1 MAKWTS
7 LGHAMRR
14 RMGVPSSH
22 LESAGTPMASRSVPT
37 PEEIIS
43 SAEHKQSPRRYIG
56 QGAYTAENVS
66 AQPGNTIPV
75 ARKNTQAGDPTAGGN
90 AHRSNVLAGDAAQ
103 SERAGAK
110 YSITQKYPAGTEPAA
125 GPTMQ
130 SARIV
135 PSVAGRQS
143 PNFRSGS
150 ESVY

>member
-14 RMGVPSSH
+14 RVGLPSSH
-22 LESAGTPMASRSVPT
+22 LESAGKPMSSRSVPT

-43 SAEHKQSPRRYIG
+43 SAEHANSPRRYVG
-56 QGAYTAENVS
+56 RDAYEAEAVS
-66 AQPGNTIPV
+66 AEPGNTMRV
-75 ARKNTQAGDPTAGGN
+75 ANKNTKAADPTAGGN
-90 AHRSNVLAGDAAQ
+90 AHRTNVLAGNAAQ

-125 GPTMQ
+125 GPTMN

-135 PSVAGRQS
+135 PSVAGRQT
-143 PNFRSGS
+143 PNFQSGI
-150 ESVY
+150 ESTY